1 MSFVIGNPLH
11 LPIHVEYLNK
21 QYFATAVWSVVGDC
35 WVVTYP
41 WGKEDLQ
48 DVSRE
53 RAAKIMWDEMDLR
66 A

>member
-1 MSFVIGNPLH
+1 MAFITGNVLYT
-11 LPIHVEYLNK
+11 PIHVEYLGK
-21 QYFATAVWSVVGDC
+21 QHATAVWSLQGDC